1 MKTNSPVT
9 SEQVRAGYAQH
20 VVPSYKRS
28 ATAPVLVRGKG
39 TRVWDAD
46 GKEYLDFGS
55 GIAVNCLGHAHPRLA
70 EVMKKQ
76 GEQLVHVSN
85 LFLHP
90 NQAELAGE
98 LVKRTGPGKVFF
110 CNSGAEANEAM
121 VKAARKA
128 GAAEGRYEIITTLNS
143 FHGRT
148 LGMIAASGQE
158 RLREGFGPAMP
169 GFVYVPYNDLAAVEK
184 AIGPKTAA
192 VMIEGIQGE
201 GGVIPATPEY
211 LLGLRRLTQEKG
223 ISLLMDAVQCG
234 HYRTGRFQSY
244 EWILESSG
252 KKGDFLPDA
261 ISMAKSL
268 GGGFPIGAVWF
279 GIRLSDVLSPGTH
292 ATTYGGTAL
301 ACAVALEILKIIE
314 EEKLA
319 ENIAA
324 RGEEL
329 KKGLAQLSGK
339 GWVGEVRGFGGMVGV
354 TVRGKTHAEV
364 AEALAQVGLLVVP
377 AGSDVLRFLAPY
389 SVSMN
394 EVQEALQKVEST
406 L

>member
-1 MKTNSPVT
+1 MKTSPNI
-9 SEQVRAGYAQH
+9 SSSQVRTDYARH
-20 VVPSYKRS
+20 VVPSYKR
-28 ATAPVLVRGKG
+28 AETAPVLVRGQG

-46 GKEYLDFGS
+46 GKEYLDFGG
-55 GIAVNCLGHAHPRLA
+55 GIAVNCLGHAHPRLVKVLQDQA
-70 EVMKKQ
+70 A
-76 GEQLVHVSN
+76 QLVHVSN
-85 LFLHP
+85 LFFHP
-90 NQAELAGE
+90 KQAELAAE
-98 LVKRTGPGKVFF
+98 LVKRTGPGKIFF

-128 GAAEGRYEIITTLNS
+128 GAAQGRFEIITTLNS

-169 GFVYVPYNDLAAVEK
+169 GFVYVPYNDLTAVEK

-201 GGVIPATPEY
+201 GGVIPASAEY
-211 LLGLRRLTQEKG
+211 LLGLRKLTQDKG
-223 ISLLMDAVQCG
+223 IFLLMDSVQCG
-234 HYRTGRFQSY
+234 HYRTGCFQSY
-244 EWILESSG
+244 EKILREAG
-252 KKGDFLPDA
+252 KKEEFLPDA
-261 ISMAKSL
+261 VSMAKSL
-268 GGGFPIGAVWF
+268 GGGFPVGAVWL
-279 GIRLSDVLSPGTH
+279 GEKLMDVLGPGTH

-301 ACAVALEILKIIE
+301 ACAVALEVLKIIG

-319 ENIAA
+319 ENVAA

-329 KKGLAQLSGK
+329 KDGLRKLAGK

-354 TVRGKTHAEV
+354 TVKGRPHAEV
-364 AEALAQVGLLVVP
+364 AAQLAGVGLLVVP
-377 AGSDVLRFLAPY
+377 AGSDVLRFLPPY
-389 SVSMN
+389 NVSKQ
-394 EVQEALQKVEST
+394 EVIEALRKVEST

>member
-1 MKTNSPVT
+1 M
-9 SEQVRAGYAQH
+9 RAEYARH
-20 VVPSYKRS
+20 VVPSYKRPE
-28 ATAPVLVRGKG
+28 TAPVLVRGKG
-39 TRVWDAD
+39 TRVWDAE

-70 EVMKKQ
+70 EVMKRQ
-76 GEQLVHVSN
+76 AEELVHVSN
-85 LFLHP
+85 LFFHP
-90 NQAELAGE
+90 KQAELATA
-98 LVKRTGPGKVFF
+98 LVQRIGSGKVFF

-121 VKAARKA
+121 VKAVRKA
-128 GAAEGRYEIITTLNS
+128 GLDQERYEVITTLNS

-148 LGMIAASGQE
+148 MGMIAASGQE

-192 VMIEGIQGE
+192 IMLEGIQGE
-201 GGVIPATPEY
+201 GGILPAKAEY
-211 LLGLRRLTQEKG
+211 LTGLRKLTRERG
-223 ISLLMDAVQCG
+223 IFLVMDSVQCG

-244 EWILESSG
+244 ERILAESGMRES
-252 KKGDFLPDA
+252 FLPDA

-279 GIRLSDVLSPGTH
+279 GKKLADVLTPGTH

-301 ACAVALEILKIIE
+301 ACAVALEILQVIE

-319 ENIAA
+319 ANIEAM
-324 RGEEL
+324 GEEL
-329 KKGLAQLSGK
+329 KAGLAKLSGK
-339 GWVGEVRGFGGMVGV
+339 GWLGEVRGFGGMVGV
-354 TVRGKTHAEV
+354 TVKGKSHVEV
-364 AEALAQVGLLVVP
+364 AELLARVGLLVVP

-389 SVSMN
+389 NVSQK
-394 EVQEALQKVEST
+394 EIAEALQKVEST

>member
-1 MKTNSPVT
+1 
-9 SEQVRAGYAQH
+9 
-20 VVPSYKRS
+20 
-28 ATAPVLVRGKG
+28 LVRGKG
-39 TRVWDAD
+39 ARVWDAE
-46 GKEYLDFGS
+46 GQEYLDFGS

-70 EVMKKQ
+70 EVMRKQ

-90 NQAELAGE
+90 NQAELAEE

-128 GAAEGRYEIITTLNS
+128 GAADGRYEIITTLNS

-169 GFVYVPYNDLAAVEK
+169 GFVYVPYNDLASVEK

-211 LLGLRRLTQEKG
+211 LLGLRKLTQEKG

-244 EWILESSG
+244 ERILESWG
-252 KKGDFLPDA
+252 KKRDFLPDA

-279 GIRLSDVLSPGTH
+279 GVKLADVLSPGSH

-301 ACAVALEILKIIE
+301 ACAVALEILRIID

-319 ENIAA
+319 ENIAV

-329 KKGLAQLSGK
+329 KNGLAELSGK
-339 GWVGEVRGFGGMVGV
+339 GWVGDVRGFGGMVGV

-389 SVSMN
+389 SISMK
-394 EVQEALQKVEST
+394 EVQEALQKVKST

>member
-1 MKTNSPVT
+1 MKNSF
-9 SEQVRAGYAQH
+9 SSSQVREGYARH
-20 VVPSYKRS
+20 VVPSYKRPE
-28 ATAPVLVRGKG
+28 TAPVLVKGQG

-46 GKEYLDFGS
+46 GKEYLDFGG

-70 EVMKKQ
+70 KVLLDQ
-76 GEQLVHVSN
+76 ASQLVHVSN
-85 LFLHP
+85 LFFHP
-90 NQAELAGE
+90 KQAELAAE

-128 GAAEGRYEIITTLNS
+128 GAGQGRFEIITTLNS

-158 RLREGFGPAMP
+158 RLREGFGPAAP
-169 GFVYVPYNDLAAVEK
+169 GFAYVPYNDLAAVEK
-184 AIGPKTAA
+184 AMGPKTAA

-201 GGVIPATPEY
+201 GGVIPASAEY
-211 LLGLRRLTQEKG
+211 LLGLRKLTRDQG
-223 ISLLMDAVQCG
+223 VLLLMDAVQCG
-234 HYRTGRFQSY
+234 HYRTGCFQSY
-244 EWILESSG
+244 EKILNEAG
-252 KKGDFLPDA
+252 RKETFLPDA

-268 GGGFPIGAVWF
+268 GAGFPIGAVWL
-279 GIRLSDVLSPGTH
+279 GEKLMDVLGPGTH

-301 ACAVALEILKIIE
+301 ACAVALEVLQIIRE
-314 EEKLA
+314 ERLA
-319 ENIAA
+319 ENVAT

-329 KKGLAQLSGK
+329 KEGLRKLAGR

-354 TVRGKTHAEV
+354 TVKGRPHAEV
-364 AEALAQVGLLVVP
+364 AAQLASTGLLVVP
-377 AGSDVLRFLAPY
+377 AGSDVLRFLPPY
-389 SVSMN
+389 NVTKQ
-394 EVQEALQKVEST
+394 EIAEALRKVETT

>member
-1 MKTNSPVT
+1 MKNSF
-9 SEQVRAGYAQH
+9 SSSQVREGYARH
-20 VVPSYKRS
+20 VVPSYKRPE
-28 ATAPVLVRGKG
+28 TAPVLVKGQG

-46 GKEYLDFGS
+46 GKEYLDFGG

-70 EVMKKQ
+70 KVLLDQ
-76 GEQLVHVSN
+76 ASQLVHVSN
-85 LFLHP
+85 LFFHP
-90 NQAELAGE
+90 KQAELAAE

-128 GAAEGRYEIITTLNS
+128 GAGQGRFEIITTLNS

-158 RLREGFGPAMP
+158 RLREGFGPVVP
-169 GFVYVPYNDLAAVEK
+169 GFAYVPYNDLAAVER

-192 VMIEGIQGE
+192 VMIEGILGE
-201 GGVIPATPEY
+201 GGVIPASAEY
-211 LLGLRRLTQEKG
+211 LLGLRKLTRDQG
-223 ISLLMDAVQCG
+223 VLLLMDAVQCG
-234 HYRTGRFQSY
+234 HYRTGCFQSY
-244 EWILESSG
+244 EKILNEAG
-252 KKGDFLPDA
+252 RKETFLPDA

-268 GGGFPIGAVWF
+268 GAGFPIGAVWL
-279 GIRLSDVLSPGTH
+279 GEKLMDVLGPGTH

-301 ACAVALEILKIIE
+301 ACAVALEVLQIIR

-319 ENIAA
+319 ENVAT

-329 KKGLAQLSGK
+329 KEGLRKLAGR

-354 TVRGKTHAEV
+354 TVKGRPHAEV
-364 AEALAQVGLLVVP
+364 AAQLASTGLLVVP
-377 AGSDVLRFLAPY
+377 AGSDVLRFLPPY
-389 SVSMN
+389 NVTKQ
-394 EVQEALQKVEST
+394 EIAEALRKVETT

>member
-1 MKTNSPVT
+1 LKKEQKTDSA
-9 SEQVRAGYAQH
+9 QVRADYARH

-39 TRVWDAD
+39 TRVWDAE
-46 GKEYLDFGS
+46 GNEYLDFGS
-55 GIAVNCLGHAHPRLA
+55 GIAVNCLGHAHPRLS

-76 GEQLVHVSN
+76 GDELVHVSN
-85 LFLHP
+85 LFFHP
-90 NQAELAGE
+90 KQAELAGE
-98 LVKRTGPGKVFF
+98 LVERMGPGKIFF

-121 VKAARKA
+121 VKSARKA
-128 GAAEGRYEIITTLNS
+128 GAAHGRYEIITTLNS

-158 RLREGFGPAMP
+158 RLREGFGPVMP

-211 LLGLRRLTQEKG
+211 LLGLRKLTQEKG
-223 ISLLMDAVQCG
+223 IYLLMDSVQCG

-244 EWILESSG
+244 ETILEKAG
-252 KKGDFLPDA
+252 EKEAFIPDA
-261 ISMAKSL
+261 VSMAKSL
-268 GGGFPIGAVWF
+268 GGGFPIGAVWM
-279 GIRLSDVLSPGTH
+279 GERLADVLSPGTH

-301 ACAVALEILKIIE
+301 ACAVALEVLKIIDE
-314 EEKLA
+314 EGLA
-319 ENIAA
+319 KNIE
-324 RGEEL
+324 RMGEEL
-329 KKGLAQLSGK
+329 KKGLGKLSGR

-354 TVRGKTHAEV
+354 TVKGRSHAEV
-364 AEALAQVGLLVVP
+364 AEALAKVGLLVVP

-389 SVSMN
+389 SVSMD
-394 EVQEALQKVEST
+394 EVREAVKKVEST

>member
-1 MKTNSPVT
+1 MKNSF
-9 SEQVRAGYAQH
+9 SSSQVREGYARH
-20 VVPSYKRS
+20 VVPSYKRPE
-28 ATAPVLVRGKG
+28 TAPVLVKG
-39 TRVWDAD
+39 QGSRVWDAD
-46 GKEYLDFGS
+46 GNEYLDFGG

-70 EVMKKQ
+70 KVLLDQ
-76 GEQLVHVSN
+76 ASQLVHVSN
-85 LFLHP
+85 LFFHP
-90 NQAELAGE
+90 KQAELAAE

-128 GAAEGRYEIITTLNS
+128 GAGQGRFEIITTLNS

-158 RLREGFGPAMP
+158 RLREGFGPVVP
-169 GFVYVPYNDLAAVEK
+169 GFAYVPYNDLAAVER

-201 GGVIPATPEY
+201 GGVIPASAEY
-211 LLGLRRLTQEKG
+211 LLGLRKLTRDQG
-223 ISLLMDAVQCG
+223 VLLLMDAVQCG
-234 HYRTGRFQSY
+234 HYRTGCFQSY
-244 EWILESSG
+244 EKILNEAG
-252 KKGDFLPDA
+252 RKETFLPDA

-268 GGGFPIGAVWF
+268 GAGFPIGAVWL
-279 GIRLSDVLSPGTH
+279 GEKLMDVLGPGTH

-301 ACAVALEILKIIE
+301 ACAVALEVLQIIRE
-314 EEKLA
+314 ERLA
-319 ENIAA
+319 ENVAT

-329 KKGLAQLSGK
+329 KEGLRKLAGR

-354 TVRGKTHAEV
+354 TVKGRPHAEV
-364 AEALAQVGLLVVP
+364 AAQLASTGLLVVP
-377 AGSDVLRFLAPY
+377 AGSDVLRFLPPY
-389 SVSMN
+389 NVTKQ
-394 EVQEALQKVEST
+394 EIAEALRKVETT

>member
-1 MKTNSPVT
+1 LKKETKIQSA
-9 SEQVRAGYAQH
+9 EVRAGYAQH
-20 VVPSYKRS
+20 VVASYKRS

-39 TRVWDAD
+39 ARVWDAE
-46 GKEYLDFGS
+46 GREYLDFGS

-70 EVMKKQ
+70 EVMRKQ
-76 GEQLVHVSN
+76 GEELVHVSN
-85 LFLHP
+85 LFFHP
-90 NQAELAGE
+90 KQAELARE
-98 LVKRTGPGKVFF
+98 LVKRTGPGKMFF
-110 CNSGAEANEAM
+110 CNSGAEANESM

-128 GAAEGRYEIITTLNS
+128 GSGEGRFEVITALNS

-148 LGMIAASGQE
+148 MGMIAASGQE
-158 RLREGFGPAMP
+158 RLREGFGPVMP
-169 GFVYVPYNDLAAVEK
+169 GFVYVPFNDLAAVEK

-192 VMIEGIQGE
+192 VMVEGIQGE
-201 GGVIPATPEY
+201 GGVIPATAEY
-211 LLGLRRLTQEKG
+211 LLGLRKVTLERG
-223 ISLLMDAVQCG
+223 VSLLMDSVQCG

-244 EWILESSG
+244 ELILEQAG
-252 KKGDFLPDA
+252 KKGEFLPDA
-261 ISMAKSL
+261 VSMAKSL

-279 GIRLSDVLSPGTH
+279 GKKLQDVLVPGSH

-301 ACAVALEILKIIE
+301 ACAVALEILQIIE

-319 ENIAA
+319 ENIFV

-329 KKGLAQLSGK
+329 KRGLAKLAGR

-354 TVRGKTHAEV
+354 TVKGRSHAEV
-364 AEALAQVGLLVVP
+364 AEALAGVGLLVVP

-389 SVSMN
+389 SVT
-394 EVQEALQKVEST
+394 EEEIQEALEKVKAT

>member
-1 MKTNSPVT
+1 MKS
-9 SEQVRAGYAQH
+9 SISSSQVREGYAQH
-20 VVPSYKRS
+20 VVPSYKRPE
-28 ATAPVLVRGKG
+28 TAPVLVKGQG
-39 TRVWDAD
+39 TRVWDAE
-46 GKEYLDFGS
+46 GKEYLDFGG

-70 EVMKKQ
+70 KTLLDQ
-76 GEQLVHVSN
+76 ASQLVHVSN
-85 LFLHP
+85 LFFHP
-90 NQAELAGE
+90 KQAELAAE

-128 GAAEGRYEIITTLNS
+128 GADQGRFEIITTLNS

-169 GFVYVPYNDLAAVEK
+169 GFVYVPYNDLASVEK
-184 AIGPKTAA
+184 AMGPKTAA

-201 GGVIPATPEY
+201 GGVIPASADY
-211 LLGLRRLTQEKG
+211 LLGLRKLTRDQKVF
-223 ISLLMDAVQCG
+223 LLMDAVQCG
-234 HYRTGRFQSY
+234 HYRTGCFQSY
-244 EWILESSG
+244 EKILRTAGRKEE
-252 KKGDFLPDA
+252 FLPDA

-268 GGGFPIGAVWF
+268 GAGFPIGAVWL
-279 GIRLSDVLSPGTH
+279 GEKLMDVLAPGTH

-301 ACAVALEILKIIE
+301 ACAVALEVFKIIE

-319 ENIAA
+319 ENVAT

-329 KKGLAQLSGK
+329 KEGLRKLAGR

-354 TVRGKTHAEV
+354 TVKGRIHAEV
-364 AEALAQVGLLVVP
+364 AAQLASAGLLVVP
-377 AGSDVLRFLAPY
+377 AGSDVLRFLPPY
-389 SVSMN
+389 NVTKQ
-394 EVQEALQKVEST
+394 EIAEALRKVEST

>member
-1 MKTNSPVT
+1 MKNSF
-9 SEQVRAGYAQH
+9 SSSQVREGYARH
-20 VVPSYKRS
+20 VVPSYKRPE
-28 ATAPVLVRGKG
+28 TAPVLVKG
-39 TRVWDAD
+39 QGSRVWDAD
-46 GKEYLDFGS
+46 GNEYLDFGG

-70 EVMKKQ
+70 KVLLDQ
-76 GEQLVHVSN
+76 ASQLVHVSN
-85 LFLHP
+85 LFFHP
-90 NQAELAGE
+90 KQAELAAE

-128 GAAEGRYEIITTLNS
+128 GAGQGRFEIITTLNS

-158 RLREGFGPAMP
+158 RLREGFGPAAP
-169 GFVYVPYNDLAAVEK
+169 GFAYVPYNDLAAVEK
-184 AIGPKTAA
+184 AMGPKTAA

-201 GGVIPATPEY
+201 GGVIPASAEY
-211 LLGLRRLTQEKG
+211 LLGLRKLTRDQG
-223 ISLLMDAVQCG
+223 VLLLMDAVQCG
-234 HYRTGRFQSY
+234 HYRTGCFQSY
-244 EWILESSG
+244 EKILNEAG
-252 KKGDFLPDA
+252 RKETFLPDA

-268 GGGFPIGAVWF
+268 GAGFPIGAVWL
-279 GIRLSDVLSPGTH
+279 GEKLMDVLGPGTH

-301 ACAVALEILKIIE
+301 ACAVALEVLQIIR

-319 ENIAA
+319 ENVAT

-329 KKGLAQLSGK
+329 KEGLRKLAGR

-354 TVRGKTHAEV
+354 TVKGRPHAEV
-364 AEALAQVGLLVVP
+364 AAQLASTGLLVVP
-377 AGSDVLRFLAPY
+377 AGSDVLRFLPPY
-389 SVSMN
+389 NVTKQ
-394 EVQEALQKVEST
+394 EIAEALRKVETT

>member
-1 MKTNSPVT
+1 MKNSF
-9 SEQVRAGYAQH
+9 SSSQVREGYARH
-20 VVPSYKRS
+20 VVPSYKRPE
-28 ATAPVLVRGKG
+28 TAPVLVKG
-39 TRVWDAD
+39 QGSRVWDAD
-46 GKEYLDFGS
+46 GNEYLDFGG

-70 EVMKKQ
+70 KVLLDQ
-76 GEQLVHVSN
+76 ASQLVHVSN
-85 LFLHP
+85 LFFHP
-90 NQAELAGE
+90 KQAELAAE

-128 GAAEGRYEIITTLNS
+128 GAGQGRFEIITTLNS

-158 RLREGFGPAMP
+158 RLREGFGPAAP
-169 GFVYVPYNDLAAVEK
+169 GFAYVPYNDLAAVEK
-184 AIGPKTAA
+184 AMGPKTAA

-201 GGVIPATPEY
+201 GGVIPASAEY
-211 LLGLRRLTQEKG
+211 LLGLRKLTRDHG
-223 ISLLMDAVQCG
+223 VLLLMDAVQCG
-234 HYRTGRFQSY
+234 HYRTGCFQSY
-244 EWILESSG
+244 EKILNEAG
-252 KKGDFLPDA
+252 RKETFLPDA

-268 GGGFPIGAVWF
+268 GAGFPIGAVWL
-279 GIRLSDVLSPGTH
+279 GEKLMDVLGPGTH

-301 ACAVALEILKIIE
+301 ACAVALEVLQIIR

-319 ENIAA
+319 ENVAT

-329 KKGLAQLSGK
+329 KEGLRKLAGR

-354 TVRGKTHAEV
+354 TVKGRPHAEV
-364 AEALAQVGLLVVP
+364 AAQLASTGLLVVP
-377 AGSDVLRFLAPY
+377 AGSDVLRFLPPY
-389 SVSMN
+389 NVTKQ
-394 EVQEALQKVEST
+394 EIAEALRKVETT

>member
-1 MKTNSPVT
+1 MKKEQKTDSA
-9 SEQVRAGYAQH
+9 QVRADYARH

-39 TRVWDAD
+39 TRVWDAE
-46 GKEYLDFGS
+46 GNEYLDFGS

-76 GEQLVHVSN
+76 GDELVHVSN
-85 LFLHP
+85 LFFHP
-90 NQAELAGE
+90 KQAELAGE
-98 LVKRTGPGKVFF
+98 LVERMGPGKIFF

-128 GAAEGRYEIITTLNS
+128 GAAHGRYEIITTLNS

-158 RLREGFGPAMP
+158 RLREGFGPVMP

-211 LLGLRRLTQEKG
+211 LLGLRKLTREKG
-223 ISLLMDAVQCG
+223 IYLLMDSVQCG

-244 EWILESSG
+244 ETILEKAG
-252 KKGDFLPDA
+252 EKEAFIPDA
-261 ISMAKSL
+261 VSMAKSL
-268 GGGFPIGAVWF
+268 GGGFPIGAVWL
-279 GIRLSDVLSPGTH
+279 GERLADVLGPGTH

-301 ACAVALEILKIIE
+301 ACAVALEVLKIIDE
-314 EEKLA
+314 EGLA
-319 ENIAA
+319 KNIE
-324 RGEEL
+324 RMGEEL
-329 KKGLAQLSGK
+329 KKGLGKLSGR

-354 TVRGKTHAEV
+354 TVKGRSHAEV
-364 AEALAQVGLLVVP
+364 AEALAKVGLLVVP

-389 SVSMN
+389 SVSMD
-394 EVQEALQKVEST
+394 EVREAVKKVEST

>member
-1 MKTNSPVT
+1 MKS
-9 SEQVRAGYAQH
+9 SISSSQVREGYAQH
-20 VVPSYKRS
+20 VVPSYKRPE
-28 ATAPVLVRGKG
+28 TAPVLVKGQG
-39 TRVWDAD
+39 TRVWDAE
-46 GKEYLDFGS
+46 GKEYLDFGG

-70 EVMKKQ
+70 KVLLDQ
-76 GEQLVHVSN
+76 ASQLVHVSN
-85 LFLHP
+85 LFFHP
-90 NQAELAGE
+90 KQAELAAE

-128 GAAEGRYEIITTLNS
+128 GADQGRFEIITTLNS

-169 GFVYVPYNDLAAVEK
+169 GFVYVPYNDLTAVEK
-184 AIGPKTAA
+184 AMGPKTAA

-201 GGVIPATPEY
+201 GGVIPASADY
-211 LLGLRRLTQEKG
+211 LLGLRKLTRDQKVF
-223 ISLLMDAVQCG
+223 LLMDAVQCG
-234 HYRTGRFQSY
+234 HYRTGCFQSY
-244 EWILESSG
+244 EKILRTAGRKEE
-252 KKGDFLPDA
+252 FLPDA

-268 GGGFPIGAVWF
+268 GAGFPIGAVWL
-279 GIRLSDVLSPGTH
+279 GEKLMDVLAPGTH

-301 ACAVALEILKIIE
+301 ACAVALEVFKIIE

-319 ENIAA
+319 ENVAT

-329 KKGLAQLSGK
+329 KEGLRKLAGR

-354 TVRGKTHAEV
+354 TVKGRIHAEV
-364 AEALAQVGLLVVP
+364 AAQLASAGLLVVP
-377 AGSDVLRFLAPY
+377 AGSDVLRFLPPY
-389 SVSMN
+389 NVTKQ
-394 EVQEALQKVEST
+394 EIAEALRKVEST

>member
-1 MKTNSPVT
+1 MKS
-9 SEQVRAGYAQH
+9 SISSSQVREGYAQH
-20 VVPSYKRS
+20 VVPSYKRPE
-28 ATAPVLVRGKG
+28 TAPVLVKGQG
-39 TRVWDAD
+39 TRVWDAE
-46 GKEYLDFGS
+46 GKEYLDFGG

-70 EVMKKQ
+70 KTLLDQ
-76 GEQLVHVSN
+76 ASQLVHVSN
-85 LFLHP
+85 LFFHP
-90 NQAELAGE
+90 KQAELAAE

-128 GAAEGRYEIITTLNS
+128 GADQGRFEIITTLNS

-169 GFVYVPYNDLAAVEK
+169 GFVYVPYNDLTAVEK
-184 AIGPKTAA
+184 AMGPKTAA

-201 GGVIPATPEY
+201 GGVIPASADY
-211 LLGLRRLTQEKG
+211 LLGLRKLTRDQRVF
-223 ISLLMDAVQCG
+223 LLMDAVQCG
-234 HYRTGRFQSY
+234 HYRTGCFQSY
-244 EWILESSG
+244 EKILRTAGRKEE
-252 KKGDFLPDA
+252 FLPDA

-268 GGGFPIGAVWF
+268 GAGFPIGAVWL
-279 GIRLSDVLSPGTH
+279 GEKLMDVLAPGTH

-301 ACAVALEILKIIE
+301 ACAVALEVFKIIE
-314 EEKLA
+314 KEKLA
-319 ENIAA
+319 ENVAT

-329 KKGLAQLSGK
+329 KEGLRKLAGR

-354 TVRGKTHAEV
+354 TVKGRIHAEV
-364 AEALAQVGLLVVP
+364 AAQLASAGLLVVP
-377 AGSDVLRFLAPY
+377 AGSDVLRFLPPY
-389 SVSMN
+389 NVTKQ
-394 EVQEALQKVEST
+394 EIAEALRKVEST

>member
-244 EWILESSG
+244 ERILESSG

>member
-1 MKTNSPVT
+1 MKNSF
-9 SEQVRAGYAQH
+9 SSSQVREGYARH
-20 VVPSYKRS
+20 VVPSYKRPE
-28 ATAPVLVRGKG
+28 TAPVLVKGQG

-46 GKEYLDFGS
+46 GKEYLDFGG

-70 EVMKKQ
+70 KVLLDQ
-76 GEQLVHVSN
+76 ASQLVHVSN
-85 LFLHP
+85 LFFHP
-90 NQAELAGE
+90 KQAELAAE

-128 GAAEGRYEIITTLNS
+128 GAGQGRFEIITTLNS

-158 RLREGFGPAMP
+158 RLREGFGPVVP
-169 GFVYVPYNDLAAVEK
+169 GFAYVPYNDLAAVER

-201 GGVIPATPEY
+201 GGVIPASAEY
-211 LLGLRRLTQEKG
+211 LLGLRKLTRDQG
-223 ISLLMDAVQCG
+223 VLLLMDAVQCG
-234 HYRTGRFQSY
+234 HYRTGCFQSY
-244 EWILESSG
+244 EKILNEAG
-252 KKGDFLPDA
+252 RKETFLPDA

-268 GGGFPIGAVWF
+268 GAGFPIGAVWL
-279 GIRLSDVLSPGTH
+279 GEKLMDVLGPGTH

-301 ACAVALEILKIIE
+301 ACAVALEVLQIIRE
-314 EEKLA
+314 ERLA
-319 ENIAA
+319 ENVAT

-329 KKGLAQLSGK
+329 KEGLRKLAGR

-354 TVRGKTHAEV
+354 TVKGRPHAEV
-364 AEALAQVGLLVVP
+364 AAQLASTGLLVVP
-377 AGSDVLRFLAPY
+377 AGSDVLRFLPPY
-389 SVSMN
+389 NVTKQ
-394 EVQEALQKVEST
+394 EIAEALRKVETT

>member
-1 MKTNSPVT
+1 LKTNSPVT

-28 ATAPVLVRGKG
+28 ATAPVLIRGKG

-158 RLREGFGPAMP
+158 RLREGFGPTMP

-201 GGVIPATPEY
+201 GGVIPATPGY
-211 LLGLRRLTQEKG
+211 LLGLRKLTHEKG

-244 EWILESSG
+244 ERILESSG

-279 GIRLSDVLSPGTH
+279 GTRLADVLSPGTH

-324 RGEEL
+324 RGGEL

>member
-1 MKTNSPVT
+1 MKS
-9 SEQVRAGYAQH
+9 SFSSSQVREGYARN
-20 VVPSYKRS
+20 VVPSYKRPE
-28 ATAPVLVRGKG
+28 TAPVLVKGQG

-46 GKEYLDFGS
+46 GKEYLDFGG

-70 EVMKKQ
+70 KVLLGQ
-76 GEQLVHVSN
+76 ASQLVHVSN
-85 LFLHP
+85 LFFHP
-90 NQAELAGE
+90 KQAELAAE

-128 GAAEGRYEIITTLNS
+128 GSGQGRFEIITTLNS

-158 RLREGFGPAMP
+158 RLREGFGPVVP

-184 AIGPKTAA
+184 AMGPKTAA

-201 GGVIPATPEY
+201 GGVIPASADY
-211 LLGLRRLTQEKG
+211 LLGLRKLTRDQG
-223 ISLLMDAVQCG
+223 VLLLMDAVQCG
-234 HYRTGRFQSY
+234 HYRTGCFQSY
-244 EWILESSG
+244 EKILREAG
-252 KKGDFLPDA
+252 RKETFLPDA

-268 GGGFPIGAVWF
+268 GAGFPIGAVWL
-279 GIRLSDVLSPGTH
+279 GEKLMDVLAPGTH

-301 ACAVALEILKIIE
+301 ACAVALEVLQVID

-319 ENIAA
+319 ENVAT

-329 KKGLAQLSGK
+329 KEGLRKLAGR
-339 GWVGEVRGFGGMVGV
+339 GWVGEVRGFGGMVGA
-354 TVRGKTHAEV
+354 TVKGRTHAEV
-364 AEALAQVGLLVVP
+364 AAQLASAGLLVVP
-377 AGSDVLRFLAPY
+377 AGSDVLRFLPPY
-389 SVSMN
+389 NVTKQ
-394 EVQEALQKVEST
+394 EIAEALRKVETT